1 MAKKTVAISFGNRN
15 QCLKPAGWLG
25 KFVLWNMNSRHSRV
39 TDWGLSHVSIA
50 KSDIILDV
58 GCGGGRTISKLAA
71 MAADGQVYGI
81 DHSTASVA
89 FARNMNRALIESGH
103 VGIEEASVSQ
113 LPFPDE
119 TFDVV
124 TAVETH
130 FWWQDL
136 PAGMSEIFRV
146 LKPGGRLVIIAE
158 VYKGAGTATSKLA
171 ELYAAASGMKML
183 TVEEHRQLFTTTGYS
198 GVELDALP
206 RKGWICAVG
215 RKPGSTKGSV

>member
-39 TDWGLSHVSIA
+39 TDWGLSHVSIG
-50 KSDIILDV
+50 KSDVILDV

-89 FARNMNRALIESGH
+89 FARNMNRALIESGR

-171 ELYAAASGMKML
+171 EVYAAASGMKML

-198 GVELDALP
+198 GVRLDTLR

-215 RKPGSTKGSV
+215 RKAGAAECSV